1 MNEAIEKKDLQ
12 KFEKAFAKDRAN
24 IIAMNAV
31 SSAGV
36 NKAAMNVY
44 KARNNQHAFNVEVES
59 GKVCNQ
65 KQSGRCWM
73 FASYNVMRLNVMEK
87 LNLENMELSQ
97 AYPLFYD
104 KLEKSN
110 YFLENILATLD
121 EPREG
126 RVVSYLLT
134 DPIGDGG
141 QWDMFRSL
149 TYKYGVVPQEV
160 MPETAVSSA
169 TAELNKYLKTK
180 LRGYACELRTAY
192 EGGKKLEELRKD
204 KEEMLNT
211 IYRMLAIALGEPPKK
226 FTWETR
232 DKDKNFVQVKDITPQ
247 EFFKKYVE
255 MDLDDFVT
263 VINAPTADKPYGKTF
278 TVQYLGSVRGEQ
290 YPVKYLNLP
299 MEDLK
304 ELTIAQLK
312 DNKAVWFGSDVGQ
325 FSDRR
330 GGYLTLDS
338 LGVDELFN
346 TSFPMTKAERLDYGE
361 SLMTHAMVITG
372 VELDDDGK
380 PVRWKV
386 ENSWGKDVGK
396 DGYYVMSDEWFSEYA
411 YQILLNKKYFSKK
424 QKKQFEKDPIV
435 LKPWDPMGSL
445 AIED

>member
-1 MNEAIEKKDLQ
+1 MKASIETKDLQ
-12 KFEKAFAKDRAN
+12 KFSKSFGKDRAN
-24 IIAMNAV
+24 LVAMNAV
-31 SSAGV
+31 ASAGV
-36 NKAAMNVY
+36 NKAAANVY
-44 KARNNQHAFNVEVES
+44 KQANNQYGFSVEVES

-87 LNLENMELSQ
+87 LNLDNMELSQ

-110 YFLENILATLD
+110 YFLENILETLD
-121 EPREG
+121 KDVDG
-126 RVVSYLLT
+126 RVVSFLLS

-149 TYKYGVVPQEV
+149 TYKYGVVPKDV

-180 LRGYACELRTAY
+180 LRGYACQLRKSFAA
-192 EGGKKLEELRKD
+192 GKSMNELRKEKD
-204 KEEMLNT
+204 EMLET
-211 IYRMLAIALGEPPKK
+211 IYRMLSISLGEPPKT

-232 DKDKNFVQVKDITPQ
+232 DKDKKFVKIENITPQ
-247 EFFKKYVE
+247 EFFAKYVD
-255 MDLDDFVT
+255 MNLDDYVT
-263 VINAPTADKPYGKTF
+263 VINAPTKDKPYGKTF
-278 TVQYLGSVRGEQ
+278 TVAHLGNVKGGQ

-304 ELTIAQLK
+304 KLTIKQLK
-312 DNKAVWFGSDVGQ
+312 DNKIVWFGSDVGQ

-338 LGVDELFN
+338 IDVEQLFN
-346 TSFPMTKAERLDYGE
+346 TTFPMTKAERLDFGE
-361 SLMTHAMVITG
+361 SLMTHAMAITG
-372 VELDDDGK
+372 VDLDKSGK
-380 PVRWKV
+380 PIRWKV
-386 ENSWGKDVGK
+386 ENSWGKDVGN
-396 DGYYVMSDEWFSEYA
+396 DGYYVMSDEWFEEYA
-411 YQILLNKKYFSKK
+411 YQILLNKKYFTKK
-424 QKKQFEKDPIV
+424 QAEQFEQEPIV

-445 AIED
+445 AID